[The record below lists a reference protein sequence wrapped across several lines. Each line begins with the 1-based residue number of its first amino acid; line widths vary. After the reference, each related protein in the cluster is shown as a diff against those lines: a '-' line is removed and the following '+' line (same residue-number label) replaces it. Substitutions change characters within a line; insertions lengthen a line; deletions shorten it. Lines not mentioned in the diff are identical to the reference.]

1 MVEKRISHCRIS
13 SYLYTLHLSDFF
25 SYPSIGTSVLTAPP
39 FTHITDVAAPNI
51 SRYTDSTASDKSIA
65 CVGAAPTFLFL
76 RAAVKWDPPSS
87 FAWNTE
93 IKLPFLAHLDC
104 AYRYWLVLEPFRFL

>member
-1 MVEKRISHCRIS
+1 MNPNNWRPTGYGDLAQIFFQYFVAAHLETQMVEKRISHCWIS

-39 FTHITDVAAPNI
+39 FTHITDVAAPSI
-51 SRYTDSTASDKSIA
+51 SRHTDSTASDKSIA

-76 RAAVKWDPPSS
+76 RAAV
-87 FAWNTE
+87 
-93 IKLPFLAHLDC
+93 
-104 AYRYWLVLEPFRFL
+104 